1 MKEAVMKALV
11 VVTVTMALGILG
23 TASPSWSKGGGG
35 HGAGSV
41 RACDL
46 SGVNPARHK
55 AIFNHPDVAKS
66 YGFEKGPDGTWRV
79 MANCQATGPK

>member
-1 MKEAVMKALV
+1 MREAIMKALV

-23 TASPSWSKGGGG
+23 TASPSWSKGGG
-35 HGAGSV
+35 HGSGGV
-41 RACDL
+41 RPCDL
-46 SGVNPARHK
+46 SGVNPVRHK

-66 YGFEKGPDGTWRV
+66 YGFEKGPDGTWHV

>member
-1 MKEAVMKALV
+1 MKALV
-11 VVTVTMALGILG
+11 VATVTMALGILG
-23 TASPSWSKGGGG
+23 TASLGWSKGGGG

-41 RACDL
+41 RPCDL

-55 AIFNHPDVAKS
+55 PIFNHPDVAKS

>member
-1 MKEAVMKALV
+1 MMEAVMKVLV

-23 TASPSWSKGGGG
+23 TTSASWSKGGG
-35 HGAGSV
+35 HGGGV
-41 RACDL
+41 RPCDL

-55 AIFNHPDVAKS
+55 PIFNHPEVAKS
-66 YGFEKGPDGTWRV
+66 YGFEKGPDGTWHV